1 MPEIQKVTDPAKQ
14 VTDPLL
20 LRELDSQGI
29 DKDYVEFFQ
38 DYAPRSREKEHSPYA
53 KFYRDLKSGKQFMVI
68 SVLPMVNADEVKVE
82 AGWQRQGNTY
92 ISKPNQFSAE
102 VSGTKIT
109 LTCINDQPDGRKKND
124 SLTYQPQLYLNNAE
138 QPCGKATLLDTDPVN
153 GNYRQN
159 VLEWDYG
166 ICKRRLRL
174 IEGRIHGYWLF
185 TSNPNGEVRIRYNQT
200 GSYKLRLGEYAI
212 SDDEEKIPAN
222 VFSEVEYPFEVSDS
236 QTFYPDADP
245 ETSSVDGR
253 VVHGLVSLTWA
264 QIVAAAGTHSYD
276 SVVKAYSIVIKAA
289 STTDRWYQLTR
300 GIFLFDTSGLPDNA
314 NISAATLSIYGSGK
328 KDDLNITPDVKVYSS
343 NPASNTA
350 LEPGDFDC
358 LGSTAFCDTPITYA
372 NWSTTGYNDFA
383 LNSSGIAQISKTGV
397 SKFGLRNANY
407 DVSGTTPA
415 WSDSGLPGS
424 ALENYYAEQGTGYK
438 PKLVVTYTAGVTE
451 KTSSDAGSGAD
462 AYVSLEKGEG
472 EIKTSSDTGSGV
484 EGTPLPSAFLTGSE
498 NGSGIDAL
506 IFRLLAAVDVGGGV
520 EASSV
525 EVDGQLKDLF
535 ASELGEGSD
544 SLTAKIEMPT
554 KGGGMKL
561 WT

>member
-20 LRELDSQGI
+20 LRELDRQGI

-38 DYAPRSREKEHSPYA
+38 DYAPRSQEKEHSPYA
-53 KFYRDLKSGKQFMVI
+53 KFYRDLKSGKQFMVV
-68 SVLPMVNADEVKVE
+68 SALPMVNADGVKVE
-82 AGWQRQGNTY
+82 AGWQSRDNTY

-102 VSGTKIT
+102 VSGIKIT
-109 LTCINDQPDGRKKND
+109 LTCINDLPDGRKKND

-153 GNYRQN
+153 GNYAQN

-222 VFSEVEYPFEVSDS
+222 VFNEVEYPFEVSDS

-253 VVHGLVSLTWA
+253 VAQANVSLTWA
-264 QIVAAAGTHSYD
+264 EIVAAAGTHSYD
-276 SVVKAYSIVIKAA
+276 SVAQANSICIRADSVTNK
-289 STTDRWYQLTR
+289 WNQNTR

-314 NISAATLSIYGSGK
+314 NISAATLSIYGSNK
-328 KDDLNITPDVKVYSS
+328 TDALTITPDVNVYSS

-350 LEPGDFDC
+350 LVPGDYAC
-358 LGSTAFCDTPITYA
+358 LGSTAFSSATTYA

-407 DVSGTTPA
+407 DASGTAPA
-415 WSDSGLPGS
+415 WSDSGLPMS
-424 ALENYYAEQGTGYK
+424 TLQNYYTEQGTNYK

-462 AYVSLEKGEG
+462 AYVSLQMPAAKS
-472 EIKTSSDTGSGV
+472 SSDTGSGV
-484 EGTPLPSAFLTGSE
+484 EGTPLPSAILAGTE
-498 NGSGIDAL
+498 TGSGIDAL
-506 IFRLLAAVDVGGGV
+506 IFRLLAAVDTGGGV
-520 EASSV
+520 ETGV
-525 EVDGQLKDLF
+525 EIDGLLKDLF